1 MRRRFVII
9 LLSLLMFSFDLFALL
24 SYVGPETKNGVQS
37 FQPPAITQEIY
48 GYIDSI
54 GTKLEISS
62 PKYVGSGD
70 KRGFNLDIADSANAL
85 RYQIAPTQTA
95 LTIPGALIGT
105 FSLITSDSGVTLKVT
120 HTPLHLESNPTI
132 IVDYELGISWDW
144 NGVIKNAMCLSA
156 SDYMV
161 GVSVNEANR
170 SILIPLTQNNNTTL
184 VRLQNS
190 GIHFRLTPGEAA
202 ITTVTEP
209 GVYYSIVYFEI
220 FSGV

>member
-1 MRRRFVII
+1 MKKRHIAVLLI
-9 LLSLLMFSFDLFALL
+9 LLLASFDLFALL

-37 FQPPAITQEIY
+37 YQPPAIAQEIY
-48 GYIDSI
+48 GFIDSV
-54 GTKLEISS
+54 GTKLEISN
-62 PKYVGSGD
+62 PIYIGSGD
-70 KRGFNLDIADSANAL
+70 KRGFNLDVADSKNTL

-120 HTPLHLESNPTI
+120 HTPLHLESDPTV
-132 IVDYELGISWDW
+132 IVDYELGISWDL
-144 NGVIKNAMCLSA
+144 NGVNKSAICLSA

-170 SILIPLTQNNNTTL
+170 SIMIPLTQNNNTAL

-190 GIHFRLTPGEAA
+190 GIHFRLTPGDAS
-202 ITTVTEP
+202 ITSVTES

-220 FSGV
+220 LSGV